1 MSELIDNAKL
11 PEMNKETFESNLIY
25 QCSSFQVNGKG
36 GAETYLSSLINYQLP
51 TVSNTIIKSL
61 KNLEQK
67 QFKLLHIHS
76 ADLLVDITGECPVV
90 FTVHNHSA
98 YCPSGTKYFST
109 QHRICERNISS
120 LGCIWGKIVDGC
132 GSRKPQRIIND
143 LQHSSEILN
152 ILKTQ
157 KITAIANSN
166 YVRKQLVKNGVP
178 LEQTVTLYCGISIP
192 QTAIA
197 PLTLEKHKN
206 QRILFVGRIVPD
218 KGLEWLLKSLV
229 HTDERIH
236 LDIAGE
242 GWDKPRLEILASK
255 LGLNNRITWHGWC
268 DSQKINTLYEECF
281 AVIFP
286 SVWPEPAGLVTLEAY
301 ARYRPVIA
309 SAVGGIPEH
318 LQDRETGVLVPSHDI
333 KKLSDAITELSTN
346 YQKSRRMGELGNALF
361 MKKFTMDI
369 HVKELERI
377 YEKSII

>member
-1 MSELIDNAKL
+1 MSSLIDNAKL
-11 PEMNKETFESNLIY
+11 PQMNHGNFESNLIY
-25 QCSSFQVNGKG
+25 QCSSFQVGGKG
-36 GAETYLSSLINYQLP
+36 GAETYLTSLINYRLP
-51 TVSNTIIKSL
+51 NVSNVIIESL
-61 KNLEQK
+61 KNLDQK

-76 ADLLVDITGECPVV
+76 PDLLVHLTGECPIV
-90 FTVHNHSA
+90 FTAHNHSS

-109 QHRICERNISS
+109 QHRICERNISY
-120 LGCIWGKIVDGC
+120 LGCSWGKIVDGC
-132 GSRKPQRIIND
+132 GSRKPQRIINE
-143 LQHSSEILN
+143 LQHSHEILKS
-152 ILKTQ
+152 LKTH

-166 YVRKQLVKNGVP
+166 YVREQLVKNGVP

-192 QTAIA
+192 QTATA

-242 GWDKPRLEILASK
+242 GWDRPRLEILASK

-268 DSQKINTLYEECF
+268 NSEKINTLYDECF

-318 LQDRETGVLVPSHDI
+318 LQDRETGILIPSHDI

-346 YQKSRRMGELGNALF
+346 YQKCRRMGELGNALF
-361 MKKFTMDI
+361 MKKFTMDV
-369 HVKELERI
+369 HVKNLQII
-377 YEKSII
+377 YEESI